1 MKGNK
6 VMQSI
11 KVLVKRK
18 NPETKLPT
26 YATEGSA
33 CFDIYPD
40 MKEGDFFWL
49 TEEGDTV
56 TLTTGLFFEIPEGKA
71 LMIYSRS
78 GQGFNH
84 NTRLSNSVGVLDS
97 DYRGELKVKLRMDR
111 SERAMRISADTA
123 IAQGIII
130 DVPKVEFITVQE
142 LSETE
147 RGTGGFGSTDKK
159 VK

>member
-1 MKGNK
+1 
-6 VMQSI
+6 MQSNQ
-11 KVLVKRK
+11 VLVKRK
-18 NPETKLPT
+18 NSETKLPT
-26 YATEGSA
+26 YATDGSA

-40 MKEGDFFWL
+40 MKEGEYLWL
-49 TEEGDTV
+49 TEEGDTA

-111 SERAMRISADTA
+111 NDRALRISADTA
-123 IAQGIII
+123 IAQGMII
-130 DVPKVEFITVQE
+130 DVPKVDFITVQE

-147 RGTGGFGSTDKK
+147 RGTGGFGSTDKE

>member
-1 MKGNK
+1 
-6 VMQSI
+6 MQLT
-11 KVLVKRK
+11 KVLVKLG
-18 NPETKLPT
+18 NTNAKLPT
-26 YATEGSA
+26 YATDGSA

-40 MKEGDFFWL
+40 FLPEHARSISNTGG
-49 TEEGDTV
+49 TI
-56 TLTTGLFFEIPEGKA
+56 TLSTGLFFEIPEGKV
-71 LMIYSRS
+71 LLIYSRS

-84 NTRLSNSVGVLDS
+84 NVRLANCVGVIDS
-97 DYRGELKVKLRMDR
+97 DYRGELKVKLTMDGNNY
-111 SERAMRISADTA
+111 MFIKHDTA
-123 IAQGIII
+123 IAQGMII

>member
-1 MKGNK
+1 
-6 VMQSI
+6 MQSNQ
-11 KVLVKRK
+11 VLVKRK
-18 NPETKLPT
+18 NSETKLPT
-26 YATEGSA
+26 YATDGSA

-40 MKEGDFFWL
+40 MKEGDYLWL
-49 TEEGDTV
+49 TEEGDTA

-111 SERAMRISADTA
+111 NDRALRISADTA
-123 IAQGIII
+123 IAQGMII
-130 DVPKVEFITVQE
+130 DVPKVEFITVKE